1 MNPLLTILS
10 TLLINSL
17 ASVIIVYDQK
27 NDTIQQTAN
36 TITFNITAIFPT
48 SSDIQVD
55 VQLPKQII
63 GQENIVCGVTGL
75 TNGAC
80 NLVYSKFIITFKSAT
95 PTFQIIFINV
105 NNPITTFTDP
115 VQLNASVISTKSVI
129 FTEVVQLKFQ
139 LKNLPISINQPSTTY
154 IQAPLIINIDGTSIT
169 YPTQSQLII
178 TTNGI
183 MDNQAKLS
191 GIIFDSIIL
200 QDNKIIIT
208 NAQLLSNAKS
218 SITISKFMI
227 KSNEPI
233 NYKIEILDSNNG
245 YITMFSTSQVVQA
258 INSNYDYTLS
268 TENQVV
274 GMPTAIKVIICNLD
288 EQSKFIFTTSLVKLN
303 YVTSYESNCHNTLFQ
318 QFINPLSLNT
328 ISFDVQVTLNNY
340 DSIKRSISYT
350 PVKDNIQMTMSQ
362 NTTIMLNYALV
373 ILSLQLN
380 QQFSNFYI
388 ELINSYQT
396 NSCKIQDVDCSQIN
410 NIYKSNLLEQKLNK
424 VIIKLEI
431 LLPGCDS
438 YQFQTKL
445 IYQNQELAKSNQV
458 IPQLVKY
465 KLASTLSTS
474 SFNIGEES
482 VFTINGL
489 DSTQITKYY
498 ISTTLTD
505 LKCQDCISVENQL
518 QYGQVSNIQFSANNF
533 QNVKPYTITIIAYKD
548 QCLIA
553 EQIFRQ
559 SAIPQLL
566 SLSVITDNNYQ
577 QALGNWQVTIAPD
590 LQDKGILRTPFILPN
605 NQENKINAS
614 SMYINQTQYSLN
626 MTNQYFDKEQNYW
639 EVGYYRDGYLY
650 AYGNLTLPQ
659 LDIMEFKN
667 LKITKQNT
675 QINETDNITITF
687 DTYFDIPVNGKLQLD
702 VDNLLLSNF
711 TLNGEDI
718 NNQVI
723 IAKGN
728 QVLNFKVSFMNPIS
742 NYSEFFN
749 LTAFNE
755 LGRILQK
762 SNIKYTF
769 NYGCSIEQCGVC
781 NLTDCIACKSTFT
794 LMNNTCQLI
803 CKENQIIVNN
813 TCVNNQS
820 NNNNSNNVNDTNH
833 SNNDTI
839 NTNKTVD
846 IAIQNGE
853 DSFVFTPP
861 IISPIVILIFLFALS
876 RKFWSSESETFIIF
890 YSLASIMEHI
900 IHIFLFIYFFVTLD
914 LIYGFCMISVIVL
927 HFSSQIYIVFMNLF
941 KIDPEYIGIRQ
952 QSIWFKMLHII
963 SLTFCGRL
971 LLLLISKFDQSYV
984 WSTPWTFK
992 ISVLQRLS
1000 NYLKFQ
1006 IIAQIGVLTLVI
1018 LVILQKLFLLYIEIL
1033 SFQIIQTVVTLY
1045 TFNHLRNQKNQ
1056 EIRYTYV

>member
-1 MNPLLTILS
+1 MNSIITILT
-10 TLLINSL
+10 TLLIKSL
-17 ASVIIVYDQK
+17 AQVIIVYDQK

-36 TITFNITAIFPT
+36 TITFNITATFPT
-48 SSDIQVD
+48 SSDVQVD
-55 VQLPKQII
+55 VQLPSQII

-105 NNPITTFTDP
+105 NNPITTYTDQ
-115 VQLNASVISTKSVI
+115 VQLNASVIATKSVI
-129 FTEVVQLKFQ
+129 FTKLVQLKFQ
-139 LKNLPISINQPSTTY
+139 FKNVPLSIIQPPTTY
-154 IQAPLIINIDGTSIT
+154 IAAPLTITIDGTSIT
-169 YPTQSQLII
+169 FPTQSQIII
-178 TTNGI
+178 TTNGVI
-183 MDNQAKLS
+183 DNLVKLT
-191 GIIFDSIIL
+191 GIVFESIKL
-200 QDNKIIIT
+200 QDSTIII
-208 NAQLLSNAKS
+208 NNVQLPSNAKS
-218 SITISKFMI
+218 TFSISKFII

-233 NYKIEILDSNNG
+233 NYKVEILDSNNG
-245 YITMFSTSQVVQA
+245 QITMFQTSQTVQT
-258 INSNYDYTLS
+258 INNNYDYTLS
-268 TENQVV
+268 AENQVV
-274 GMPTAIKVIICNLD
+274 GMPTSIKIILCNLD
-288 EQSKFIFTTSLVKLN
+288 EQSKFIFTSSIAKLN
-303 YVTSYESNCHNTLFQ
+303 YVTSYESSCHSTLIQ
-318 QFINPLSLNT
+318 QFTNPFSLNS
-328 ISFDVQVTLNNY
+328 ISFDLQVTLNNFN
-340 DSIKRSISYT
+340 SIKRSISYT
-350 PVKDNIQMTMSQ
+350 PIKDQISMTLTQ

-380 QQFSNFYI
+380 QQYSNFFI
-388 ELINSYQT
+388 ELANSYT
-396 NSCKIQDVDCSQIN
+396 TDSCKIQDVDCSQMN

-438 YQFQTKL
+438 YYFQAKL
-445 IYQNQELAKSNQV
+445 IYQNQELATSNQ
-458 IPQLVKY
+458 ITPLLVKY
-465 KLASTLSTS
+465 KLTSTLSTS

-489 DSTQITKYY
+489 DSKQITKYY
-498 ISTTLTD
+498 VSTTLTD
-505 LKCQDCISVENQL
+505 LKCQDCIQNENQL
-518 QYGQVSNIQFSANNF
+518 QYGQVNSIQFSANNLK
-533 QNVKPYTITIIAYKD
+533 NVKPYTITIIAYND

-559 SAIPQLL
+559 QAIAQKLQ
-566 SLSVITDNNYQ
+566 LSVITDNNYQ
-577 QALGNWQVTIAPD
+577 QAQGNWQITISPD
-590 LQDKGILRTPFILPN
+590 IQDKGIMKTPFILPN
-605 NQENKINAS
+605 NQENKINAT
-614 SMYINQTQYSLN
+614 SMYINQTKYTLN
-626 MTNQYFDKEQNYW
+626 MINWYFDKEENYW
-639 EVGYYRDGYLY
+639 EVGYYREGYLY

-659 LDIMEFKN
+659 LNIMDFKN
-667 LKITKQNT
+667 LKITKQNA
-675 QINETDNITITF
+675 QINETDKVIITF
-687 DTYFDIPVNGKLQLD
+687 DTYFDIPVDGQLQLD
-702 VDNLLLSNF
+702 VTDVQLSNL
-711 TLNGEDI
+711 TLNGVEI
-718 NNQVI
+718 NNQVVI
-723 IAKGN
+723 PKGN
-728 QVLNFKVSFMNPIS
+728 QVLNFQISFMNPIS
-742 NYSEFFN
+742 NYSKQFT
-749 LTAFNE
+749 LTSFNE

-762 SNIKYTF
+762 SNFQYAF

-781 NLTDCIACKSTFT
+781 NLTDCISCKSTFT
-794 LMNNTCQLI
+794 LVNNTCQLI
-803 CKENQIIVNN
+803 CEENQNIVNN
-813 TCVNNQS
+813 TCVNNQ
-820 NNNNSNNVNDTNH
+820 NNNTHNVNDTN
-833 SNNDTI
+833 T
-839 NTNKTVD
+839 TTPNKTGD
-846 IAIQNGE
+846 ITIQHDE

-861 IISPIVILIFLFALS
+861 IISPIVVLIYLFALS
-876 RKFWSSESETFIIF
+876 RKCWSSESETFIIF
-890 YSLASIMEHI
+890 YSLASVMEHI

-952 QSIWFKMLHII
+952 QNNWLKLLHII

-1018 LVILQKLFLLYIEIL
+1018 LAILQKLFLLYIEIL